1 MTMDLRLTS
10 VEKLILIT
18 IALHY
23 NLRDGRCDPAHGR
36 VAVEAGL
43 GSGETG
49 TKAVQR
55 AVARAVELGWLE
67 RTCRRGGP
75 REKNQTNL
83 YELTLPK
90 PIRDTLK
97 WIRATGQI
105 EGGDRTIDPPRTG
118 KYRTGYISKIA
129 PVADAPVAKGKLES
143 EGVPVAPFHRKS
155 TSLEEAIARAES
167 IIAPEVPH
175 EK

>member
-1 MTMDLRLTS
+1 MRASTFEKKLKWPKNGLLWPTKFPLHYPPPRAPRSVQQWDSWVNAMKLDLRLSS

-23 NLRDGRCDPAHGR
+23 NLKDGRCDPAHGR

-49 TKAVQR
+49 AKAVQR
-55 AVARAVELGWLE
+55 AVTRAERLGWME

-90 PIRDTLK
+90 SIQDVLNNVGPRL
-97 WIRATGQI
+97 RVTGTRGAWNVSQTTD
-105 EGGDRTIDPPRTG
+105 G
-118 KYRTGYISKIA
+118 
-129 PVADAPVAKGKLES
+129 VA
-143 EGVPVAPFHRKS
+143 
-155 TSLEEAIARAES
+155 
-167 IIAPEVPH
+167 
-175 EK
+175 